1 VRAEEK
7 ALISLFEEGGRGE
20 PRPPDLPAKRKP
32 LNRGL
37 TLLSFQGDE
46 ALVSFPRPPRLGEAL
61 LLREG
66 PRKLLLQ
73 VVWAKAEER
82 RWVARAKVRG
92 PWDGILPGWDAEIF
106 PTSPPIPETPGPKIF
121 LGRTLEGEEFSPGG
135 RALEKVNVIVGAK
148 GFGEVAPCESHPPWA
163 YPSWGTVPR
172 FGREPG
178 VRWASR
184 GSDVFGGERFQT
196 WGSGDRG

>member
-1 VRAEEK
+1 MRAEEK
-7 ALISLFEEGGRGE
+7 ALLSLFEEGGRGE
-20 PRPPDLPAKRKP
+20 PRPPDLPGKRKP

-46 ALVSFPRPPRLGEAL
+46 AFVSFPRPPRLGEAL

-82 RWVARAKVRG
+82 GWVARAKVRG
-92 PWDGILPGWDAEIF
+92 PWDGILPGWEAEIF

-121 LGRTLEGEEFSPGG
+121 LGRLAAGKYQFQAVQTLFGKNEGFSGNNNFITIVDTRTFRPLSSDEIRSLQRDLERSG
-135 RALEKVNVIVGAK
+135 RL
-148 GFGEVAPCESHPPWA
+148 H
-163 YPSWGTVPR
+163 
-172 FGREPG
+172 
-178 VRWASR
+178 
-184 GSDVFGGERFQT
+184 
-196 WGSGDRG
+196 SG

>member
-20 PRPPDLPAKRKP
+20 PRPPDLPGKRKP

-82 RWVARAKVRG
+82 EMGRPGQG
-92 PWDGILPGWDAEIF
+92 PRP
-106 PTSPPIPETPGPKIF
+106 
-121 LGRTLEGEEFSPGG
+121 LGRNFSRLG
-135 RALEKVNVIVGAK
+135 
-148 GFGEVAPCESHPPWA
+148 C
-163 YPSWGTVPR
+163 
-172 FGREPG
+172 
-178 VRWASR
+178 
-184 GSDVFGGERFQT
+184 
-196 WGSGDRG
+196 GDFPD

>member
-20 PRPPDLPAKRKP
+20 PRPPDLPGKRKP

-82 RWVARAKVRG
+82 RWIARAKVRG
-92 PWDGILPGWDAEIF
+92 PWDGILPSWDAEIF

-121 LGRTLEGEEFSPGG
+121 LGRTLEGGRILPRRKGVRESERDRGG
-135 RALEKVNVIVGAK
+135 KR
-148 GFGEVAPCESHPPWA
+148 FGEVAPRKSHPPWA
-163 YPSWGTVPR
+163 YP
-172 FGREPG
+172 GRE
-178 VRWASR
+178 RRAS
-184 GSDVFGGERFQT
+184 FWT
-196 WGSGDRG
+196 